1 MFHQNIRNNIL
12 PLILISVIILGIF
25 YLYWPY
31 MSTIILAGTLAVVLY
46 NPYRRVCRHVSE
58 KKAAIIVIL
67 LTVAILVIIITFI
80 TSVFIS
86 SSDYINQM
94 SATIVSWLKN
104 LPEIGP
110 FNVSFIGSSADLTS
124 HFFQNAIMQIATS
137 VPTFLVLT
145 LFFLLSLSMFLMHGK
160 DLVVEF
166 LSVIPDHL
174 QSVTMQLKK
183 DVVNTL
189 YATYVVNLQVCL
201 ITFIIAIPFYALIGA
216 KGGVIPNATLTAV
229 SQLVPTIGPL
239 FVLVFIG
246 LYAIALGNIPLAITV
261 IIIGYILFMFIPGSI
276 LRPKMMGKRISLPAP
291 MMMIAIIGAIATV
304 GLSGIILGPLFASL
318 LVSGYRLLIT
328 QMKTMKG
335 YLPDSNITDA

>member
-1 MFHQNIRNNIL
+1 
-12 PLILISVIILGIF
+12 
-25 YLYWPY
+25 
-31 MSTIILAGTLAVVLY
+31 MS
-46 NPYRRVCRHVSE
+46 
-58 KKAAIIVIL
+58 
-67 LTVAILVIIITFI
+67 
-80 TSVFIS
+80 
-86 SSDYINQM
+86 D
-94 SATIVSWLKN
+94 TIVSWLKN